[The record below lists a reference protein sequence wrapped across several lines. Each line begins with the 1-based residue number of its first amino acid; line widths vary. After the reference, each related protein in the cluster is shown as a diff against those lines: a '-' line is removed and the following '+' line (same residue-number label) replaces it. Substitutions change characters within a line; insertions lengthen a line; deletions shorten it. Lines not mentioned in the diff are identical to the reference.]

1 VKILNLR
8 PCTGGR
14 RFASIDVEIAPGVRA
29 IDVSVIRKT
38 DGSLRVFGHSL
49 TFDRSVADSLARAAV
64 AVGECQHE
72 RR

>member
-1 VKILNLR
+1 M
-8 PCTGGR
+8 
-14 RFASIDVEIAPGVRA
+14 
-29 IDVSVIRKT
+29 DVSVIRKT

-64 AVGECQHE
+64 AVGGCRHE

>member
-1 VKILNLR
+1 MKILNMR
-8 PCTGGR
+8 PCSGGR

-29 IDVSVIRKT
+29 MDVSVIRKT

-64 AVGECQHE
+64 AVGGCHHE
-72 RR
+72 RC